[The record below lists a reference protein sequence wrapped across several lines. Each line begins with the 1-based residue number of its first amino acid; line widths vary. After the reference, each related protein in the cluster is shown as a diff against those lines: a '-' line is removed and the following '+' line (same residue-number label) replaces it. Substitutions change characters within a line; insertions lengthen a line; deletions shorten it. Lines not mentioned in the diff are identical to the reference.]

1 MVGEELLL
9 EALKCSSDGDEILG
23 TIAVIGSADDEA
35 HWGEELK
42 VYQGSERE
50 FLLLHPKCLHDLL
63 DEVLRQEQATVLI
76 MSLGPV
82 NDVRE
87 ALEM

>member
-1 MVGEELLL
+1 MPEGLLL
-9 EALKCSSDGDEILG
+9 EALKCSSDGEDIFG
-23 TIAVIGSADDEA
+23 TVAVIGSADDEA
-35 HWGEELK
+35 NWGEELK
-42 VYQGSERE
+42 VYQGMDRE

-63 DEVLRQEQATVLI
+63 DEVLRQERATVHF

-82 NDVRE
+82 NEVRE